1 MSRSLIGKEVAWPVI
16 ISSSLGHMSTE
27 KVLLLA
33 ANLSTRNTLLLRSK
47 TENAQDTCAQ
57 HTLQLQVL
65 LCPESRESFAPVVCK
80 IVKQNKPC

>member
-47 TENAQDTCAQ
+47 T
-57 HTLQLQVL
+57 
-65 LCPESRESFAPVVCK
+65 
-80 IVKQNKPC
+80 